1 MNKKLMILLLPLV
14 LFIASPSHMLHGQLV
29 PSAHANE
36 DIDRVGVMMLKLK
49 KQLIQSGEIDKLK
62 EAGLDDQ
69 SVRTMKDAMNAKIKS
84 MVKRIVLQ
92 IRDIQ

>member
-1 MNKKLMILLLPLV
+1 MNKILITLLLPLAV
-14 LFIASPSHMLHGQLV
+14 LIVSPSQMIHGQLISTV
-29 PSAHANE
+29 HANE

-49 KQLIQSGEIDKLK
+49 KQLIQAGEIEKLK
-62 EAGLDDQ
+62 YVGLDDK
-69 SVRTMKDAMNAKIKS
+69 SIETMQDAMNGKIQS

>member
-1 MNKKLMILLLPLV
+1 MNKIIMIIMLPLV
-14 LFIASPSHMLHGQLV
+14 LFIASPSHILHGEIIAA
-29 PSAHANE
+29 AHANA

-49 KQLIQSGEIDKLK
+49 KQLIQASEIDKLK
-62 EAGLDDQ
+62 DAGLDDQ

-92 IRDIQ
+92 IRDIE

>member
-1 MNKKLMILLLPLV
+1 MNKILMTLLISLA
-14 LFIASPSHMLHGQLV
+14 LFIVSPTQMLKGQMI

-62 EAGLDDQ
+62 DAGLDDQ